1 MTPEANIKAVISA
14 DDRAS
19 RTLRRFGQNADKSLG
34 KTGKAARG
42 AGVALAALGV
52 AATGGMGLAAK
63 AAIDFESTFA
73 NVRKTVDASEREF
86 ELLENNMRDLSRVIP
101 TPVGELNNL
110 AAIAGQL
117 GIEGVDNIT
126 KFTETIAKLGD
137 TTDIAGEQA
146 ALSISRLM
154 NIMGTAQKDVDR
166 MGATIVDLG
175 NNFAARES
183 EIVEISTSLAGFGQ
197 RVGLTESQVLAFG
210 ATIAASGG
218 KVQAAG
224 TAFQKVAG
232 TMKNAVITGNEN
244 LERFAD
250 VAGMTASE
258 FQESFEEDAAGAIT
272 EFIKGLDRINEEG
285 GSVVK
290 ALDDIGLADQ
300 RLIREFSKVAANSDQ
315 LTEALDR
322 GKKAWQE
329 NTALTEEART
339 RYGTTK
345 STLQILKNVVNDVAI
360 EFGQTML
367 PAIKDSA
374 NTIIKNMPKIVSA
387 IKTGMRGFFLFSE
400 AIIRAQQKTF
410 EFIESYLRAMDLIPG
425 IDTTEAQENLG
436 AMSDSFESNADM
448 VSTFRGKL
456 EEIDPSM
463 FKMGKRTRDVT
474 KNLTTL
480 THQLVMS
487 SDKTDKQ
494 RKMSSELQVKMGDV
508 QTAQVKYNEA
518 VRKEGP
524 ISDAARKAKENLKDK
539 QGELRT
545 ALQKSGVDLDKS
557 AKKTQ
562 NLGKKEDVTKEKTD
576 KMGGSMRTSSGKAD
590 ELAGGAGRA
599 AGSSNDLL
607 TQAGLSPRPL
617 GEFRRNLNSTSDQGW
632 NLSDSLRSA
641 WSWAKDL
648 FKFDGRTVNVG
659 FEGSGG
665 GFGGGG
671 GGSFQHGGITSGGTA
686 LVGERGPELV
696 NLPSGSQV
704 TPNNQMSTTNNN
716 TVNLNVNVGMFAGS
730 PMERREIA
738 ETLMEDL
745 KDVARKNN
753 TTPMEML
760 GG

>member
-19 RTLRRFGQNADKSLG
+19 STLRRFGRNADKSLG
-34 KTGKAARG
+34 RTGKAAKG
-42 AGVALAALGV
+42 AGIALTALG
-52 AATGGMGLAAK
+52 AIATGGMGLAAK

-86 ELLENNMRDLSRVIP
+86 ELLENNLRDLSRVIP

-126 KFTETIAKLGD
+126 NFTETIAKLGD

-183 EIVEISTSLAGFGQ
+183 EIVEISTSLASFGQ

-232 TMKNAVITGNEN
+232 TMKTAVITGNEN

-250 VAGMTASE
+250 VAGMTAQE
-258 FQESFEEDAAGAIT
+258 FKEGFQEDAAGAIT
-272 EFIKGLDRINEEG
+272 AFIKGLNRINEEG
-285 GSVVK
+285 E
-290 ALDDIGLADQ
+290 ALEPVLDGLGLSQ
-300 RLIREFSKVAANSDQ
+300 ERLIREFSKVAANSDQ

-329 NTALTEEART
+329 NTALTAEARK
-339 RYGTTK
+339 RYGTTR
-345 STLQILKNVVNDVAI
+345 SALQILKNVINDVAV
-360 EFGQTML
+360 EFGQTLL
-367 PAIKDSA
+367 PAIRETA
-374 NTIIKNMPKIVSA
+374 NNLLKNMPKVVKVIKSVLKGFLAFSKALQDLGVQVADFSIRYLKMIDA
-387 IKTGMRGFFLFSE
+387 ISITKSYDDTIQSLETMRDQMKNSSSMVDGM
-400 AIIRAQQKTF
+400 K
-410 EFIESYLRAMDLIPG
+410 ES
-425 IDTTEAQENLG
+425 ID
-436 AMSDSFESNADM
+436 
-448 VSTFRGKL
+448 
-456 EEIDPSM
+456 EIDPSM
-463 FKMGKRTRDVT
+463 FKLGDRTREVSR
-474 KNLTTL
+474 NLGNMTRKL
-480 THQLVMS
+480 LNS

-494 RKMSSELQVKMGDV
+494 RKMTDTLTDKLKGLRS
-508 QTAQVKYNEA
+508 AQNKYNR
-518 VRKEGP
+518 VLKREGP
-524 ISDAARKAKENLKDK
+524 VSEAARKAKQKLSEK
-539 QGELRT
+539 QNTLRS
-545 ALQKSGVDLDKS
+545 ALQEAGVDLD
-557 AKKTQ
+557 
-562 NLGKKEDVTKEKTD
+562 
-576 KMGGSMRTSSGKAD
+576 
-590 ELAGGAGRA
+590 RA
-599 AGSSNDLL
+599 AGKTANLSGNERSAARNMQNLISKARNSNRPIR
-607 TQAGLSPRPL
+607 TFIQGVQSAAGNTGTLASRL
-617 GEFRRNLNSTSDQGW
+617 RDAWGWARNLLSK
-632 NLSDSLRSA
+632 LSDVPVI
-641 WSWAKDL
+641 
-648 FKFDGRTVNVG
+648 GRGASMVNDFLSQIQG
-659 FEGSGG
+659 R
-665 GFGGGG
+665 
-671 GGSFQHGGITSGGTA
+671 QHGGMAGGPTV
-686 LVGERGPELV
+686 VGERGPELV